1 MFLLRQ
7 AMLYIGQLYVRIS
20 YVQKIAF
27 KDVVIKVMIIMKYF
41 STMSRTRMK
50 ATVITDGQ

>member
-41 STMSRTRMK
+41 SIMSRTRMK
-50 ATVITDGQ
+50 ATVISGGQ

>member
-27 KDVVIKVMIIMKYF
+27 KDVVIKVIIMKYF
-41 STMSRTRMK
+41 SIMSRTRMK